1 MAAIRAG
8 YRSSVFTIV
17 AAYVL
22 TAFFTPAAGAEDYA
36 AAQTYWHG
44 FNNRVDVYSGVFAL
58 NRDFTLD
65 TAAYAKYTVDLIN
78 PSFGEDG
85 DGEEEGDGDSIAL
98 GNVAAVSGASSAVT
112 AGGSGSSDTRHDITA
127 GISHNFD
134 GIIGVEVYYDFSH
147 EKDYASHTPTVT
159 LKKDLFDKNTT
170 FTAGFSRNMDS
181 ISGQFADGTKTRNTN
196 NYFVGVTQVLSPFTV
211 AQLGYS
217 RNESKGFESEGIR
230 LVPLDGVAAST
241 CTAKSATCVDE
252 AFPSKRSRNAYIFG
266 VNHYFKDG
274 PTPLFDRSSVKF
286 TLRYYHDDWRIKS
299 YMAEAEYYKYLT
311 EETVLRLNYRFYD
324 QKNAYFVK
332 DAYTASDEFK
342 SASPQLEKLNTHLA
356 GVKLTHNF
364 RNGEPGPGVRL
375 ASVEAKYEYYT
386 ESIHVNAHVLMAG
399 LRFNF

>member
-1 MAAIRAG
+1 MFAA
-8 YRSSVFTIV
+8 F
-17 AAYVL
+17 VL
-22 TAFFTPAAGAEDYA
+22 TAFFTPVADAEDYA

-44 FNNRVDVYSGVFAL
+44 FNNGVDVYTGVFAL
-58 NRDFTLD
+58 NMDFTLD

-85 DGEEEGDGDSIAL
+85 LGGEGGEEGDSVAL
-98 GNVAAVSGASSAVT
+98 GKVAAVSGASSAVT

-134 GIIGVEVYYDFSH
+134 DIIGVEVYYDFSR
-147 EKDYASHTPTVT
+147 EKDYISHTPTVT

-170 FTAGFSRNMDS
+170 LTAGFSRNMDS
-181 ISGQFADGTKTRNTN
+181 ISGQFADGAKTRNTN

-230 LVPLDGVAAST
+230 LVPLDGVDPST
-241 CTAKSATCVDE
+241 CTAESATCVDE
-252 AFPSKRSRNAYIFG
+252 VFPSKRSRNAYIFG

-274 PTPLFDRSSVKF
+274 PTAVFDRSSVKLTF
-286 TLRYYHDDWRIKS
+286 RYYRDDWRIKS

-324 QKNAYFVK
+324 QGRAYFVK

-342 SASPQLEKLNTHLA
+342 SASPQLENFNSHLA
-356 GVKLTHNF
+356 GAKLTHNF
-364 RNGEPGPGVRL
+364 RNAEPGPGVRL

-386 ESIHVNAHVLMAG
+386 QSIHVDAHVLMAG